1 MSAFFHG
8 VGSFF
13 GHLASVH
20 WQFLALAVLCHL
32 LRTAAVSRA
41 WFNILRSSY
50 PDRDFRWRSIYG
62 AYVAGVGVNALIPA
76 RVGDLAKLYIARRRI
91 RDSTY
96 TTLATTQ
103 VSLTVFD
110 LTAAGLLLI
119 WAAIAGVLPGLSV
132 LPSLPDSNWFLIHYK
147 LIGNLLLVL
156 FVAIIVGLILA
167 AHRIADFKDRVARG
181 FAVFRDR
188 TLYLRRVAFWQAVDW
203 TLRFVAIFWFLRAFS
218 VPATL
223 HNALLVQVA
232 QSLSTIFPFTPGG
245 AGTEQALMVFM
256 LDAVTDVEKST
267 LVAFAVGMKLTVLI
281 INVAIGFA
289 AIGLMLKTL
298 RWREA
303 AEADKAAEA
312 AGGRTPATAEAG
324 SGSRRPR

>member
-13 GHLASVH
+13 SHLASVH
-20 WQFLALAVLCHL
+20 WQYLALAVLCHL

-41 WFNILRSSY
+41 WFNILRASY
-50 PDRDFRWRSIYG
+50 PDRRFRWRSIYG
-62 AYVAGVGVNALIPA
+62 AYVAGVGVNAVIPA

-91 RDSTY
+91 PDSTY

-110 LTAAGLLLI
+110 FTAASLLLI

-132 LPSLPDSNWFLIHYK
+132 LPSLPDANWFLIHYK
-147 LIGNLLLVL
+147 LLGNLLLVF

-167 AHRIADFKDRVARG
+167 AHRIQDFKNRVARG
-181 FAVFRDR
+181 FAIFRDR
-188 TLYLRRVAFWQAVDW
+188 ELYLRRVAVWQAADW
-203 TLRFVAIFWFLRAFS
+203 TLRFVAIYWFLRAFS
-218 VPATL
+218 VPANF

-256 LDAVTDVEKST
+256 LDAVTDVDKST

-281 INVAIGFA
+281 VNVIIGFG
-289 AIGLMLKTL
+289 AIAFMLKTL

-312 AGGRTPATAEAG
+312 ARGGQPAAAEAG
-324 SGSRRPR
+324 APRP

>member
-1 MSAFFHG
+1 VSHFFHG
-8 VGSFF
+8 VTSFF
-13 GHLASVH
+13 GHLADVH
-20 WQFLALAVLCHL
+20 WQFLAIAVLCHL

-41 WFNILRSSY
+41 WFNILRASY
-50 PDRDFRWRSIYG
+50 PDREFRWRSIYG
-62 AYVAGVGVNALIPA
+62 AYVAGVGVNAVIPA

-91 RDSTY
+91 PNSTY

-119 WAAIAGVLPGLSV
+119 WAAVAGVLPGLSV
-132 LPSLPDSNWFLIHYK
+132 LPSLPDANWFLIHYK
-147 LIGNLLLVL
+147 LIGNLLLV
-156 FVAIIVGLILA
+156 FVMAIIVGLILA
-167 AHRIADFKDRVARG
+167 AHRIADFKNRVASG

-188 TLYLRRVAFWQAVDW
+188 ALYLRRVAVWQAADW
-203 TLRFVAIFWFLRAFS
+203 TLRFVAIYWFLRAFS
-218 VPATL
+218 IPASF
-223 HNALLVQVA
+223 HNALLVQVS

-256 LDAVTDVEKST
+256 LDAVTDVDRST

-281 INVAIGFA
+281 VNVIIGFS

-298 RWREA
+298 KWRQA
-303 AEADKAAEA
+303 AEADRASEA
-312 AGGRTPATAEAG
+312 ARAGRPATAEAG
-324 SGSRRPR
+324 GPPRR